1 MPVIHLKSP
10 EEIEKM
16 RVSGRI
22 LARTLRLVS
31 EEIVPG
37 KTPKQLDAIAHRL
50 IEEAGGRPNF
60 LNYRGTYPA
69 ATCISVNSTV
79 VHGIPN
85 DDNDMNIVR
94 SIIAL
99 GRSLNLNV
107 IAEGVETEQQRA
119 FLRAEGCD
127 EMQGYLFSRPKPSA
141 ELDALLPP
149 NRDKHT

>member
-1 MPVIHLKSP
+1 
-10 EEIEKM
+10 
-16 RVSGRI
+16 
-22 LARTLRLVS
+22 
-31 EEIVPG
+31 
-37 KTPKQLDAIAHRL
+37 
-50 IEEAGGRPNF
+50 
-60 LNYRGTYPA
+60 
-69 ATCISVNSTV
+69 
-79 VHGIPN
+79 VHGIPS

-141 ELDALLPP
+141 ELDALLPLTRTSESENLLKRTSESENLLSAGKTEP
-149 NRDKHT
+149 